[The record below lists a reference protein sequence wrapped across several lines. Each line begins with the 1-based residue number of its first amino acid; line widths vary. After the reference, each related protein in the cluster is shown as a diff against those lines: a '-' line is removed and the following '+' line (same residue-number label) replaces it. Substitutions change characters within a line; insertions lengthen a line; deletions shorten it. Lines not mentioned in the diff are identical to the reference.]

1 MSSMGITIPN
11 LKVGVFHQMRSSE
24 ESAIQKVLRMCN
36 WEDGETAQIYIF
48 MYENTQDEYWVYKA
62 IEPFSKDK
70 TNFLTL
76 KQFANEIKRQC
87 N

>member
-1 MSSMGITIPN
+1 MNNISKLGEDIEKRLQGI
-11 LKVGVFHQMRSSE
+11 
-24 ESAIQKVLRMCN
+24 
-36 WEDGETAQIYIF
+36 
-48 MYENTQDEYWVYKA
+48 ENTQDEYWVYKA
-62 IEPFSKDK
+62 IEPFSKHK